1 MGSSLQVA
9 IVGFVGSKPEVRTVT
24 TSDGQQEV
32 ASFSVAINRK
42 TVAGEQQTLWVRVS
56 CWRRLAAVAT
66 TYLDKGSLVQVT
78 TDWLKS
84 SSWLDQDGN
93 PQSGVEITASRLI
106 LLDRNQ
112 GRPEDDQEDI
122 AF

>member
-84 SSWLDQDGN
+84 SSWLDLEGN
-93 PQSGVEITASRLI
+93 PQSGVEITANRLI

-112 GRPEDDQEDI
+112 ERPEDDQEDI